1 MKSEVC
7 AKGKLFEALFQ
18 EKKIIGDAKQICF
31 WIFVE
36 LVLLQIIERLKE
48 KKLTVPKRLIFKKCS

>member
-1 MKSEVC
+1 MR
-7 AKGKLFEALFQ
+7 
-18 EKKIIGDAKQICF
+18 EKFLQKENYLKHYSREKNIGIQNKF
-31 WIFVE
+31 VFGIFGE

>member
-1 MKSEVC
+1 MR
-7 AKGKLFEALFQ
+7 
-18 EKKIIGDAKQICF
+18 EKFLQKENYLKHYSREKNIGIQNK
-31 WIFVE
+31 FVFGI